1 MQTSSAVSK
10 SLESRNLELSAQDVG
25 LSRGPRLLFS
35 GLSFSIKTGEALVL
49 RGANGSGKTS
59 LLRVLAGLTT
69 PDHGRATWCGARCG
83 DKLARGNAIYL
94 GHTNALKDDFTAAEN
109 LADAL
114 VFDGVSSNASSAIS
128 IEAQHDALAKVGLAE
143 RRNVLA
149 RRLSQGQK
157 RRIGLARLMLA
168 RQPLWLLDEP
178 TNALDAD
185 GVALFEAIV
194 NSHLAAGGLACIATH
209 LPLAFGNA
217 SRELFLDAA
226 WA

>member
-1 MQTSSAVSK
+1 MQTTPAVSK
-10 SLESRNLELSAQDVG
+10 PLESRNLVLSAQDVG

-35 GLSFSIKTGEALVL
+35 GLNFSIKTGEALVL

-69 PDHGRATWCGARCG
+69 PDQGRATWCGARCG

-114 VFDGVSSNASSAIS
+114 AFDGASATIS
-128 IEAQHDALAKVGLAE
+128 VGAQDDALAKVGLAE

-157 RRIGLARLMLA
+157 RRVGLARLMLA
-168 RQPLWLLDEP
+168 SQPLWLLDEP

-217 SRELFLDAA
+217 GRELFLDAA
-226 WA
+226 